1 MKKQGERIM
10 RNFEEEISKLFLW
23 YKTEV
28 EKLFEKYK
36 ESMHGLDGCS
46 DEYRCELKALQN
58 QLDKE
63 EYIQLKNMISSA
75 SNRAFIMSLCNV

>member
-1 MKKQGERIM
+1 M

-36 ESMHGLDGCS
+36 ESMHGLD
-46 DEYRCELKALQN
+46 
-58 QLDKE
+58 KE

>member
-1 MKKQGERIM
+1 M
-10 RNFEEEISKLFLW
+10 
-23 YKTEV
+23 
-28 EKLFEKYK
+28 KYK

-46 DEYRCELKALQN
+46 DEYRFELKALQN